1 MFAKYFSM
9 VQIIIMKEVF
19 FKNQKN
25 HSLKAGATNRAIDQ
39 AKKNKDNKIPYSL
52 VAKSK
57 QIDDAAKQIEDML
70 KELE

>member
-1 MFAKYFSM
+1 MGISDAIKKFTDD
-9 VQIIIMKEVF
+9 F
-19 FKNQKN
+19 FDD
-25 HSLKAGATNRAIDQ
+25 LKAGATNRAIDQ